1 MKTIDL
7 KNNKFFH
14 GTIVAIALTCSL
26 TACSDEVEHNISAVD
41 APSFVSVSP
50 QENIKAGLDSI
61 LVTYDKNIFFASE
74 DYTQITLNGESV
86 VSAHVPGSSNT
97 LLIMA
102 NIKRGQTYELHIPA
116 GLVTGPNSMPV
127 PAVTQTLTAQSQTIA
142 TAPVNTDATTEAKT
156 LYTNLTSN
164 YGTKIYS
171 AAMAQVA
178 WNTEEAE
185 RVYQLTGKYPAMN
198 GYDYIHLNSTSVGGW
213 IDYSDIS
220 PVKNW
225 HDAGGLVTIGWH
237 WNVPVSNPNAST
249 VPVTLYD
256 GAAVDMGNWSNYLQL
271 TDQTYKDILATAS
284 IGSKLT
290 VYISNVESGAQGSI
304 KNSSWAGFVDESGT
318 SWEYFSISGDSYSIT
333 LDQTTLNEMKANGLI
348 LSGKGYTLTR
358 VTVEAAGSVSY
369 SFYASKND
377 FSVDNAVTEGTWEN
391 DFIKS
396 DLEKIAPYLLQL
408 QSAGIPVLWR
418 PLHEAA
424 GKWFWWGAGT
434 ADSYKK
440 LWILMYDTFKSK
452 GINNLIWVWTSE
464 GSDAAWYPGDDY
476 VDIIGTDM
484 YGQNGTAVTADE
496 AAARFNALAY
506 RYPTK
511 MITLSECGTVAEIPA
526 QWDADAKWGW
536 FMPWYDNDD
545 AETLHATDDWW
556 KAAMNSEYV
565 ITR

>member
-1 MKTIDL
+1 MKTTDL
-7 KNNKFFH
+7 KNNKILS
-14 GTIVAIALTCSL
+14 GLMVAMAFTS
-26 TACSDEVEHNISAVD
+26 TFAACSDEVEHNIAAVE
-41 APSFVSVSP
+41 APSFVGVSP
-50 QENIKAGLDSI
+50 QTNIKAGLDSI

-74 DYTQITLNGESV
+74 DYRKITLNGEPV
-86 VSAHVPGSSNT
+86 VSAHVLGSSNT

-102 NIKRGQTYELHIPA
+102 NIKRGETYDLVIPE
-116 GLVTGPNSMPV
+116 GLVTGPNNMSV
-127 PAVTQTLTAQSQTIA
+127 PAVSQTLTAQSQTIA
-142 TAPVNTDATTEAKT
+142 AAPVNADATAAAKA
-156 LYTNLTSN
+156 LYTKLAGN
-164 YGTKIYS
+164 YGKKTYS
-171 AAMAQVA
+171 AAMADVA
-178 WNTEEAE
+178 WNTDEAD
-185 RVYQLTGKYPAMN
+185 RVYSLTGKYPAIN
-198 GYDYIHLNSTSVGGW
+198 GYDYIHLQSTSVGGW

-220 PVKNW
+220 PVKKW
-225 HDAGGLVTIGWH
+225 HDAGGIATIGWH

-256 GAAVDMGNWSNYLQL
+256 GTAVDMGSWSGYLQL
-271 TDQTYKDILATAS
+271 TDQKYKDILATAS

-290 VYISNVESGAQGSI
+290 VQISNVQGNAQGSF
-304 KNSSWAGFVDESGT
+304 KNSAWTGLVDENGT
-318 SWEYFSISGDSYSIT
+318 SWDYFSISGSSYSIT
-333 LDQTTLNEMKANGLI
+333 LDQTTLNEIKNNGI
-348 LSGKGYTLTR
+348 IISGQGYTLTG
-358 VTVEAAGSVSY
+358 VTVEAVGTVNY
-369 SFYASKND
+369 NFYAAKND
-377 FSVDNAVTEGTWEN
+377 FNVDNAVTEGTWEN
-391 DFIKS
+391 DFVKS
-396 DLEKIAPYLLQL
+396 DLDKIAPYLLQL

-440 LWILMYDTFKSK
+440 LWILMYDTFKKK

-464 GSDAAWYPGDDY
+464 GNDGAWYPGDDY
-476 VDIIGTDM
+476 VDIIGIDM
-484 YGQNGTAVTADE
+484 YGRNGTAITADE

-536 FMPWYDNDD
+536 FMPWYDNAD

-556 KAAMNSEYV
+556 KAAINSEYV

>member
-41 APSFVSVSP
+41 APSFVGVSP

-142 TAPVNTDATTEAKT
+142 TAPVNTDATTEAKA

-164 YGTKIYS
+164 YGKKIYS

-178 WNTEEAE
+178 WNTKEAE
-185 RVYQLTGKYPAMN
+185 RVYLLTGKYPAMN

-369 SFYASKND
+369 NFYANKND
-377 FSVDNAVTEGTWEN
+377 FSIDNAVTEGTWEN

>member
-1 MKTIDL
+1 MV
-7 KNNKFFH
+7 
-14 GTIVAIALTCSL
+14 VAIALTCSF
-26 TACSDEVEHNISAVD
+26 TACSDEVEHNIAAVD
-41 APSFVSVSP
+41 APSFVGVSP
-50 QENIKAGLDSI
+50 QKNIKAGLDSI

-74 DYTQITLNGESV
+74 DYTKITLNGEPV

-102 NIKRGQTYELHIPA
+102 NIKRGQTYDLRIPE
-116 GLVTGPNSMPV
+116 GLVTGPNRMPV
-127 PAVTQTLTAQSQTIA
+127 PAVSQTLTAQSQTIA
-142 TAPVNTDATTEAKT
+142 TVPVNADATAETKA

-164 YGTKIYS
+164 YGKKTYS
-171 AAMAQVA
+171 ATMAQVA
-178 WNTEEAE
+178 WNTDEAE
-185 RVYQLTGKYPAMN
+185 KVYQLTGKYPAIN
-198 GYDYIHLNSTSVGGW
+198 GYDYIHLNATSEGGW

-256 GAAVDMGNWSNYLQL
+256 GEAVDMDNWSNYLQL
-271 TDQTYKDILATAS
+271 TDRTYKDILATAS

-304 KNSSWAGFVDESGT
+304 KNSAWAGFVDESGT

-358 VTVEAAGSVSY
+358 VTVEAAGTVSY
-369 SFYASKND
+369 SFYADKND

-391 DFIKS
+391 DFVKS
-396 DLEKIAPYLLQL
+396 DLEKITTYLSQL
-408 QSAGIPVLWR
+408 QQAGIPVLWR

-434 ADSYKK
+434 AESYKK
-440 LWILMYDTFKSK
+440 LWILMYDTFKRK

-464 GSDAAWYPGDDY
+464 GNDDAWYPGDNY
-476 VDIIGTDM
+476 VDIIGTDL
-484 YGQNGTAVTADE
+484 YGHDGQEVSADE

-506 RYPTK
+506 RYSQK
-511 MITLSECGTVAEIPA
+511 MIVLSECGTVTDIPA
-526 QWDADAKWGW
+526 QWKADAQWGW
-536 FMPWYDNDD
+536 FMPWYSSGD
-545 AETLHATDDWW
+545 TVHATDVWW
-556 KAAMNSEYV
+556 KAAMGSEHV

>member
-26 TACSDEVEHNISAVD
+26 TACSDEVEHNIAAVD

-142 TAPVNTDATTEAKT
+142 TAPVNTDATTEAKA

-213 IDYSDIS
+213 IDYSNIS

-369 SFYASKND
+369 SFYAGKND